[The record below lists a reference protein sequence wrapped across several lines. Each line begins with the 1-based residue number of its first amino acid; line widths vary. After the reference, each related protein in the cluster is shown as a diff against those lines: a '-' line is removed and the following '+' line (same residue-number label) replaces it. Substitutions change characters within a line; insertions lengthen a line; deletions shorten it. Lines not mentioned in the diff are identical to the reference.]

1 MWVYHNLFICL
12 PVDGYLSCFQCWLL
26 LWTFVNKL
34 LSRQIFSFLLGQY
47 LRIEWLSH
55 LVGTCLTFYEV
66 VQLFSNQHPVRFH
79 ALYLFVTALL
89 SLLIENIPP
98 LLKNTSWGMNHI
110 QYILYNSIHIKF
122 WEIQTNLWWEKADQ
136 QFPGD
141 GAEGEWKKGCIPQ
154 VSEETSN
161 VMVHA
166 SFDRGDG
173 FTVVHM
179 CKLTESYTLN
189 MCSFV
194 YQLCLNKVKSSL
206 NKCEGA

>member
-1 MWVYHNLFICL
+1 M
-12 PVDGYLSCFQCWLL
+12 SCFQCWLL
-26 LWTFVNKL
+26 LWTFMNKF

-66 VQLFSNQHPVRFH
+66 VQLFSNQHPVSFH
-79 ALYLFVTALL
+79 TLYLFVMALL

-161 VMVHA
+161 MMVHA

-173 FTVVHM
+173 FTVVCM
-179 CKLTESYTLN
+179 CQNWWSLRFKLYINYNLTKL
-189 MCSFV
+189 
-194 YQLCLNKVKSSL
+194 LKSWGWKKQKQT
-206 NKCEGA
+206 N